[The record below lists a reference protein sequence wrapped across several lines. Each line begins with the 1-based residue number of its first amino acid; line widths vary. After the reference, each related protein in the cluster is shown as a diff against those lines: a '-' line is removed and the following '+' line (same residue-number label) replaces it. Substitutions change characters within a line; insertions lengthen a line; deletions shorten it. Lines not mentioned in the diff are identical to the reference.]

1 MIIYLL
7 IKGFDVVL
15 YGLVALIPTFETP
28 AWFVTQLP
36 DVLYRVASF
45 NWYLPV
51 YETVAV
57 VLGLIGFTLSYKILK
72 IVLNFV
78 RIDLNS

>member
-28 AWFVTQLP
+28 AWFATQLP